1 MMRWGLALIV
11 LLCCE
16 NGLAEEGSVW
26 DAVYSDAQTETGE
39 KLFVEQCIACH
50 SNQPGVAGG
59 HGPAPPVIG
68 GDFLFRWVDSSVADL
83 YDVIRQTMPQAA
95 PNSLGPQQYM
105 DITAYVLKLNG
116 YPAGEEALK
125 AEDYVA
131 LQDVWIEEAQ

>member
-1 MMRWGLALIV
+1 MRKGIV
-11 LLCCE
+11 LPLLIWASS
-16 NGLAEEGSVW
+16 GFADEGSVW
-26 DAVYSDAQTETGE
+26 DAIYTDGQTEAGE
-39 KLFVEQCIACH
+39 KLFVEQCITCH
-50 SNQPGVAGG
+50 SNQAGVAGG

-95 PNSLGPQQYM
+95 PNSLDPQQYM

-116 YPAGEEALK
+116 YPAGDQPLN

-131 LQDVWIEEAQ
+131 LQDIWIEPAE